1 MRLGSRA
8 HVHPT
13 VFVADTVELALGDG
27 TYLGPGVHIIG
38 RGKVEFGDYC
48 KVHAGCFINVGSGG
62 SVVFGHNCWFGE
74 QTVLDGAGG
83 LFGGNNVGAGI
94 GSQLYTHI
102 AHGDVIEGC
111 LFESKNEMVLGDDV
125 WFVGQCFVSPIKAG
139 PKSIALLGSVV
150 TRDMDAG
157 RVYGGNPAKD
167 ITDRTGSAWT
177 TRTSEEKHAMLSQR
191 IDEYHVTYPDMAR
204 FRHMIVPCIDYPR
217 SMDPA
222 ATYFNVSTRRYTK
235 RLSEAEQRFM
245 SWLTSFKGRFTP
257 EKP

>member
-8 HVHPT
+8 NVHPT
-13 VFVADTVELALGDG
+13 VTVSDQVEVTLGDG

-38 RGKVEFGDYC
+38 KGTVEFGDYC

-62 SVVFGHNCWFGE
+62 TVRFGHNCWFGE

-111 LFESKNEMVLGDDV
+111 LFESKSSMVLGDDV

-139 PKSIALLGSVV
+139 SKSIALLGSVV
-150 TRDMDAG
+150 TRDMDAEK
-157 RVYGGNPAKD
+157 VYGGNPAKD
-167 ITDRTGSAWT
+167 ITERTGPAWT
-177 TRTSEEKHAMLSQR
+177 TRTPEEKFSLLAER
-191 IDEYHVTYPDMAR
+191 IKEYHSIFPDR
-204 FRHMIVPCIDYPR
+204 SLLRQSIVPCIGYPD
-217 SMDPA
+217 SMDPVVS
-222 ATYFNVSTRRYTK
+222 YFNVSTRRYTK
-235 RLSEAEQRFM
+235 RLSETEQHFM
-245 SWLTSFKGRFTP
+245 SWLTSFKGRFIP
-257 EKP
+257 EQT